1 MGLKIE
7 NRKIGTLREVLQ
19 EDAPD
24 MGAKD
29 IKGEEK
35 IQVTTN
41 LTYPNENNVGSIDT
55 GSAYVAS
62 TMRVDQESYADWTEE
77 EIDNLDPFKEICVE
91 KWLTEKV
98 IFRKSSMQQK

>member
-1 MGLKIE
+1 
-7 NRKIGTLREVLQ
+7 
-19 EDAPD
+19 

-41 LTYPNENNVGSIDT
+41 LTYPNENIVGSIDT